1 MNICQICRGCCKF
14 KKEHEYF
21 APVFTNEELKK
32 INADKSMFRKK
43 GKGVYQVKLI
53 NSKFDDQIL
62 VCPFLDEDTHLC
74 KIYSNRPF
82 DCKFWPFIFMKGKN
96 SIQLGCFEK
105 DYCKITENMSE
116 EEFEKFTNSIFEW
129 IESNDI
135 LDFIKK
141 YPDLV
146 WEKEEGVRILKEF
159 LLDSST

>member
-1 MNICQICRGCCKF
+1 
-14 KKEHEYF
+14 
-21 APVFTNEELKK
+21 
-32 INADKSMFRKK
+32 
-43 GKGVYQVKLI
+43 
-53 NSKFDDQIL
+53 
-62 VCPFLDEDTHLC
+62 
-74 KIYSNRPF
+74 
-82 DCKFWPFIFMKGKN
+82 
-96 SIQLGCFEK
+96 FEK